1 MNTADEYDEQTSAH
15 PDAGLAFFGKMCA
28 SISHEIKNCLA
39 VISEQNGLHQDLL
52 MLQRQGQPLAPER
65 AEKITQ
71 SIADQVA
78 RMDRI
83 VKRLNRFAHSSD
95 RACECIDLSDICAYT
110 VELCSRFA
118 VNRGITLASEGSA
131 HLEVQGQPFAL
142 LQVLVGCL
150 EAGFAQS
157 SSGQTL
163 RLVVSREE
171 SGPVIA
177 IMPSLGHTPPAVK
190 SIAASM
196 GLAFSRTTHGE
207 ATRISFTRG

>member
-1 MNTADEYDEQTSAH
+1 MSVAEEQLSRESAQSV
-15 PDAGLAFFGKMCA
+15 DDLAFFGKMCA

-52 MLQRQGQPLAPER
+52 MLQAQGRPLAPER

-71 SIADQVA
+71 TIADQVL

-95 RACECIDLSDICAYT
+95 HVSERFDLRDVCAYT
-110 VELCSRFA
+110 VELCRRFA
-118 VNRGITLASEGSA
+118 VNKGVTLLSEGDA
-131 HLEVQGQPFAL
+131 HIEVQASPFYL

-157 SSGQTL
+157 SSGQTI

-177 IMPSLGHTPPAVK
+177 IMPSLEHTPSSVE
-190 SIAASM
+190 SIAAHM
-196 GLAFSRTTHGE
+196 GLSFSRTEHGE
-207 ATRISFTRG
+207 ATRISFDRV